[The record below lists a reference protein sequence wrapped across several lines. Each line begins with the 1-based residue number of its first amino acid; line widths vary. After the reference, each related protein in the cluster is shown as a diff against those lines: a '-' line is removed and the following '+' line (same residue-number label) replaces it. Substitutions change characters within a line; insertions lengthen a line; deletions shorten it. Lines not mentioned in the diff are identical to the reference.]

1 MMHVY
6 RYVIIEGKKSI
17 EDQLNL
23 MTSIFNEFMI
33 ITDVKCLDKQII
45 FVYEQETDVSFLDV
59 ILNIMADTYH
69 DLRIYVSYQFEHI
82 EDMHKHQRF
91 ITTKLLDIP
100 FNKYTYLDDKVVL
113 KANLGVLNDEI
124 KHFMLRKYE
133 HDLMMHE
140 TIKVYLESDQNMVI
154 AAKKLYV
161 HRNTLIQ
168 RIEKFY
174 QVTGFD
180 LKNFIDAFLIYHF
193 IK

>member
-6 RYVIIEGKKSI
+6 RYVMIQGKKSI

-23 MTSIFNEFMI
+23 MTSIFNEFI
-33 ITDVKCLDKQII
+33 AITDVKCLDKQMI

-69 DLRIYVSYQFEHI
+69 DLRIYVSHQFDHI
-82 EDMHKHQRF
+82 EDMHKHQAF
-91 ITTKLLDIP
+91 ITAKLLDIP

-113 KANLGVLNDEI
+113 KANLGALNDEI
-124 KHFMLRKYE
+124 KHFILRKYE
-133 HDLMMHE
+133 HDLVMYE
-140 TIKVYLESDQNMVI
+140 TIKVYLESNQNMVI

>member
-23 MTSIFNEFMI
+23 MTSIFNEFMT

-69 DLRIYVSYQFEHI
+69 DLRIYVSHHFDHI
-82 EDMHKHQRF
+82 EDMHKHQKF
-91 ITTKLLDIP
+91 ITAKLLDIP

-113 KANLGVLNDEI
+113 KANLGALNDEL
-124 KHFMLRKYE
+124 KHFILKKYE

-168 RIEKFY
+168 RIEKFH